1 MTDATGAQ
9 ESDAGVECNSGVKA
23 RRWGRGLPSALL
35 AALLIFATGCGRS
48 PALDWGL
55 DSPQAVAEA
64 VVAALDARDV
74 RALERLSVNEQEF
87 RQLVWP
93 RQPAARPERNIPW
106 DYAWR
111 SLAARSRYQL
121 RGRLSEWVSG
131 QRFTVVGLKFAGETT
146 DYGAYRVHR
155 RSVVTLRDTAG
166 RVETTRVF
174 GSLIEQ
180 GGRYRVFSYVVD

>member
-1 MTDATGAQ
+1 MMPATG
-9 ESDAGVECNSGVKA
+9 SRRRAG
-23 RRWGRGLPSALL
+23 RLLPVALL
-35 AALLIFATGCGRS
+35 AGILVSAATCGRS
-48 PALDWGL
+48 PALEWGL

-64 VVAALDARDV
+64 VVAALDARD
-74 RALERLSVNEQEF
+74 RPALERLSVNEQEF
-87 RQLVWP
+87 RDLVWP

-106 DYAWR
+106 EYAWR

-121 RGRLSEWVSG
+121 AGRLGEWVRGR
-131 QRFTVVGLKFAGETT
+131 RATVVGVTFAGETT

-155 RSVVTLRDTAG
+155 RSVVTLRDAAG
-166 RVETTRVF
+166 RVETIRVF

>member
-1 MTDATGAQ
+1 VASLLAGLLVGGA
-9 ESDAGVECNSGVKA
+9 AC
-23 RRWGRGLPSALL
+23 GRG
-35 AALLIFATGCGRS
+35 

-55 DSPQAVAEA
+55 ESPQAVAEA

-74 RALERLSVNEQEF
+74 PALERLSVNEHEF
-87 RQLVWP
+87 RHLVWP

-111 SLAARSRYQL
+111 SLAARSRHQL
-121 RGRLSEWVSG
+121 KGRVSEWTRGRRS
-131 QRFTVVGLKFAGETT
+131 TVVGLTFGGETT

-155 RSVVTLRDTAG
+155 RSVVTLRDAAG
-166 RVETTRVF
+166 RLETIRVF

>member
-1 MTDATGAQ
+1 MTGTVG
-9 ESDAGVECNSGVKA
+9 S
-23 RRWGRGLPSALL
+23 RRWGGGLRFGLL
-35 AALLIFATGCGRS
+35 AAILTFAAGCGRS

-55 DSPQAVAEA
+55 ESPQAVAEA

-87 RQLVWP
+87 RELVWP

-111 SLAARSRYQL
+111 SLAGRSRHQL
-121 RGRLSEWVSG
+121 RGRLSEWASG
-131 QRFTVVGLKFAGETT
+131 QRFTVVALKFAGETT
-146 DYGAYRVHR
+146 DYGDYRVHR
-155 RSVVTLRDTAG
+155 RSVVTLRDVAG
-166 RVETTRVF
+166 RLETVRVF
-174 GSLIEQ
+174 GSIIEQ

>member
-1 MTDATGAQ
+1 MT
-9 ESDAGVECNSGVKA
+9 GVIGF
-23 RRWGRGLPSALL
+23 RRWRSGLPVALL
-35 AALLIFATGCGRS
+35 AGILTCATGCGRS
-48 PALDWGL
+48 PALEWGL
-55 DSPQAVAEA
+55 ESPQAVAEA

-74 RALERLSVNEQEF
+74 RALERLAVNEQEF

-106 DYAWR
+106 EYAWR
-111 SLAARSRYQL
+111 SLAARSRHQL
-121 RGRLSEWVSG
+121 KGRLSEWARG
-131 QRFTVVGLKFAGETT
+131 QRFTVVRLTFAGETT

-155 RSVVTLRDTAG
+155 RSAVTLRDTAG
-166 RVETTRVF
+166 RLETSRVF

>member
-1 MTDATGAQ
+1 MDGLPAALRRVMTVACR
-9 ESDAGVECNSGVKA
+9 S
-23 RRWGRGLPSALL
+23 RRWGSGLPLALL
-35 AALLIFATGCGRS
+35 AAILSFAIGCGRS

-55 DSPQAVAEA
+55 ESPQAVAEA

-87 RQLVWP
+87 RRLVWP

-106 DYAWR
+106 EYAWR
-111 SLAARSRYQL
+111 SLAGRSRFQL
-121 RGRLSEWVSG
+121 RGRLSEWVHDN
-131 QRFTVVGLKFAGETT
+131 RFTVVGLTFAGETT
-146 DYGAYRVHR
+146 DYRDYRVHR
-155 RSVVTLRDTAG
+155 RSVVTVRDAAG
-166 RVETTRVF
+166 RLETIRIF

>member
-1 MTDATGAQ
+1 MDGLPAALRSVMSRVVG
-9 ESDAGVECNSGVKA
+9 S
-23 RRWGRGLPSALL
+23 RRWGRGALGALL
-35 AALLIFATGCGRS
+35 AAILAFAPGCGRS
-48 PALDWGL
+48 PSLEWGL
-55 DSPQAVAEA
+55 ESPQAVAEA

-106 DYAWR
+106 EYAWR
-111 SLAARSRYQL
+111 SLAARSRHQL
-121 RGRLSEWVSG
+121 KGRLSEWTRG

-155 RSVVTLRDTAG
+155 RSVVTLRDGMG
-166 RVETTRVF
+166 RLETIRVF

>member
-1 MTDATGAQ
+1 MTGR
-9 ESDAGVECNSGVKA
+9 AGSHW
-23 RRWGRGLPSALL
+23 WGSRLAFALL
-35 AALLIFATGCGRS
+35 AGILTVATGCGRS
-48 PALDWGL
+48 PALEWGL
-55 DSPQAVAEA
+55 ESPQAVAAA
-64 VVAALDARDV
+64 VVAALDARDM

-106 DYAWR
+106 EYAWR
-111 SLAARSRYQL
+111 SLAARSRHQL
-121 RGRLSEWVSG
+121 KARLSEWARG
-131 QRFTVVGLKFAGETT
+131 HRLTVVGLKFAGETT

-155 RSVVTLRDTAG
+155 RSVVTLRDGAG
-166 RVETTRVF
+166 RLETTRVF

>member
-1 MTDATGAQ
+1 MTGAIG
-9 ESDAGVECNSGVKA
+9 S
-23 RRWGRGLPSALL
+23 RRCGGGLRFALL
-35 AALLIFATGCGRS
+35 AGILTFATGCGRS
-48 PALDWGL
+48 PALEWGL
-55 DSPQAVAEA
+55 ESPRAVAEA

-106 DYAWR
+106 EYAWK
-111 SLAARSRYQL
+111 SLAARSRHQL
-121 RGRLSEWVSG
+121 KGRLSEWARG
-131 QRFTVVGLKFAGETT
+131 QRFTVVGLTFAGETT

-155 RSVVTLRDTAG
+155 RSVVTLRDAAG
-166 RVETTRVF
+166 RLETMRVF

>member
-1 MTDATGAQ
+1 MTDATGTEQ
-9 ESDAGVECNSGVKA
+9 SDACNSRVEA
-23 RRWGRGLPSALL
+23 RRWGRGLSVALL
-35 AALLIFATGCGRS
+35 ATILAVAAGCGRS

-55 DSPQAVAEA
+55 DSPRAVAEA

-74 RALERLSVNEQEF
+74 RALERLSVNEHEF
-87 RQLVWP
+87 RQVVWP

-106 DYAWR
+106 EYAWR
-111 SLAARSRYQL
+111 SLAARSRHQL
-121 RGRLSEWVSG
+121 RGRLSEWASG
-131 QRFTVVGLKFAGETT
+131 QRFTVDGVTFAGETT

-166 RVETTRVF
+166 RLETARVF
-174 GSLIEQ
+174 GSVIEQ

>member
-1 MTDATGAQ
+1 MRPVTGTRRR
-9 ESDAGVECNSGVKA
+9 AG
-23 RRWGRGLPSALL
+23 RLLPLALL
-35 AALLIFATGCGRS
+35 AALLACGAACGRS

-55 DSPQAVAEA
+55 ESPQAVAEA
-64 VVAALDARDV
+64 VVAALDARDGP
-74 RALERLSVNEQEF
+74 ALERLSVNEQEF
-87 RQLVWP
+87 RHLVWP

-111 SLAARSRYQL
+111 SLAARSRHQL
-121 RGRLSEWVSG
+121 KGRLHEWSRG
-131 QRFTVVGLKFAGETT
+131 QRSTVVALTFAGETT

-155 RSVVTLRDTAG
+155 RSVVTLRDAAG
-166 RVETTRVF
+166 RLETIRVF

>member
-1 MTDATGAQ
+1 MRGATG
-9 ESDAGVECNSGVKA
+9 S
-23 RRWGRGLPSALL
+23 RRWGSGLSFALL
-35 AALLIFATGCGRS
+35 AAILTLAAGCGRS

-55 DSPQAVAEA
+55 DSPEAVAEA

-74 RALERLSVNEQEF
+74 RALERLSVNEHEF

-106 DYAWR
+106 EYAWR
-111 SLAARSRYQL
+111 SLAARSRHQL
-121 RGRLSEWVSG
+121 RGRLSEWAGG
-131 QRFTVVGLKFAGETT
+131 QRFTVVGLKFAGEST

-155 RSVVTLRDTAG
+155 RSVVTLRDAAG
-166 RVETTRVF
+166 HLENFRVF